1 MDESLH
7 LLLISCDVVPRGR
20 MAGLWVLKGGGKT
33 RMGRVLQSWTGSAE
47 PCGGRRLQ
55 QAPVDVV
62 GGRDGRG
69 RGEGSLSW
77 WECAGC
83 MLGCCLFL
91 GVVSVCEVRG
101 QTQASRSIAVG
112 NSNV

>member
-20 MAGLWVLKGGGKT
+20 MAGLWELKGGGKLASDGFC
-33 RMGRVLQSWTGSAE
+33 RAGRVLQNPAVDDGS
-47 PCGGRRLQ
+47 Q

-62 GGRDGRG
+62 GGRDG

-91 GVVSVCEVRG
+91 GMVSVCEVRG
-101 QTQASRSIAVG
+101 HRRG
-112 NSNV
+112 R